1 MSWQD
6 CRFLPNLSHY
16 YQFMLYLK
24 IFSYFNI
31 MRQIYVISHYHH
43 TADTSIFVIFI

>member
-16 YQFMLYLK
+16 YQFMLY
-24 IFSYFNI
+24 FNI

-43 TADTSIFVIFI
+43 TMDMLIIVIFI